1 MDRVRPLKFESTVT
15 GGSSNDYLPTET
27 NPQQDFVACKGIAL
41 EDSATHTIEK
51 TGNNAG
57 YSDPDSGLKT
67 FKSLKSLDL
76 TFFDSGLPYLKE
88 TSNTFTLMSRFVWRG
103 TSQLSSPTL
112 VRAIAFMKDAGQT
125 GEVRL
130 YDFTNS
136 VVLGTAQFTGQAA
149 QLVTIPTSGWSTAA
163 SIVEFQLRSLTGG
176 KESRI
181 SSLSLE
187 W

>member
-1 MDRVRPLKFESTVT
+1 M
-15 GGSSNDYLPTET
+15 LPTET
-27 NPQQDFVACKGIAL
+27 NPSQDFLSCKGIVL
-41 EDSATHTIEK
+41 EDSVNHTIEK

-57 YSDPDSGLKT
+57 YSDPDSGLKS
-67 FKSLKSLDL
+67 FKSLKSIDL
-76 TFFDSGLPYLKE
+76 TFFDSTVPYLKE
-88 TSNTFTLMSRFVWRG
+88 TANTFTVMSRFVWRG
-103 TSQLSSPTL
+103 TTQLSTPTL

-136 VVLGTAQFTGQAA
+136 VVLGTSSFSGQTV
-149 QLVTIPTSGWSTAA
+149 QLVTISTSGWSSGA
-163 SIVEFQLRSLTGG
+163 SIIEFQLRSINGG

-181 SSLSLE
+181 SGLNLE